1 MPWDLGAGIAA
12 GAGAAAGL
20 IGDSI
25 KRERDLQDTND
36 LLALKTK
43 IEEDKQARIAAIV
56 GGVSRTKDVPI
67 AGPTVDGSSL
77 GVMSQAKT
85 EGEYSRDVGD
95 ALTQKGL
102 IEQSGKFYER
112 ADRSDDRHE
121 LRTTQAAA
129 QKSADEKWHATEARQ
144 NKLLDETLR
153 HNKAMEAKA
162 GAERISPAARAQID
176 LEERKVA
183 AAQKVESE
191 AAKTLD
197 AVRKNP
203 AAMPEQ
209 VTQAESDYRTA
220 KDGVATALKQYDEI
234 GAAHFGD
241 KWKKAAEVAPAVTGD
256 DGPIVIKYKGTTPY
270 KQGPNG
276 EPVLATAAD
285 VARAAKQTAGAAGGG
300 KPAGLIERPEPVTA
314 GDYANVEAARAARKT
329 KADADTAARMEA
341 QRKRGEDI
349 DKFNATMTRK

>member
-241 KWKKAAEVAPAVTGD
+241 KWKKAAAVAPADVVPRVYDPKTGTFS
-256 DGPIVIKYKGTTPY
+256 GG
-270 KQGPNG
+270 
-276 EPVLATAAD
+276 
-285 VARAAKQTAGAAGGG
+285 AAKPAPAAAGGG
-300 KPAGLIERPEPVTA
+300 KPAPV
-314 GDYANVEAARAARKT
+314 VEAVKTRPFNGIEAKLLDKEYGKDSMIQTSRKL
-329 KADADTAARMEA
+329 
-341 QRKRGEDI
+341 
-349 DKFNATMTRK
+349 